1 MSENIIKVINELHIY
16 EKKLLKSLEENE
28 NYTPEKIARNNS
40 MDIKS
45 VMSAAGSLASKD
57 IIEVDK
63 TVTESIKL
71 TDVGKKYAEIGLPER
86 RVLNVLSQEKEIAMK
101 DLAKSTGIEN
111 HEIKIVIGWLV
122 RKKWGKIDKGTIKIT
137 DFGEDFKDK
146 KGNDEILLEKLLNN
160 ENNQNNEN
168 SLILV
173 TDLDEDLISGLKQL
187 NERKNLIETDK
198 KTTHSFKILDKGEKI
213 LKKGFSIQEEATQLT
228 SEQLKTGEW
237 KNLKYRPYD
246 INAEYPEIFPGK
258 GHPLR
263 RIIEEIREI
272 FLNLGFSESNGSIL
286 ESAFWN
292 FDSLFQ
298 PQDHAAREMQDTF
311 YVKNPQDC
319 HLPDQE
325 LVDSVAKTH
334 ETGGNTGSEGW
345 NYKWSKEV
353 AKQAV
358 LRTHTTGISTRCL
371 EENEP
376 PIKMFSVGRVF
387 RRETITYKHL
397 PEFHQVEGIVAAKD
411 ISYQNLLGTLKEF
424 YKKLGFEVRFRP
436 AYFPYTYLS
445 TECEVYLEEKESW
458 IELGGS
464 GMFRPEVL
472 KPLGIDVPVLAFG
485 LGIERLAMIRYDISD
500 IRMLYKSDIK
510 WLRELPIENGIKLD

>member
-1 MSENIIKVINELHIY
+1 MSEDINKTIDELHIY
-16 EKKLLKSLEENE
+16 EKKLLLSLKENE
-28 NYTPEKIARNNS
+28 NYTPEEIAKNNS

-45 VMSAAGSLASKD
+45 VMSAAGSLASKS

-63 TVTESIKL
+63 SVTESIKL
-71 TDVGKKYAEIGLPER
+71 TDVGRKYAEIGLPER
-86 RVLNVLSQEKEIAMK
+86 RVLNVLISEKEIAMK
-101 DLAKSTGIEN
+101 DLAKSTRIEN
-111 HEIKIVIGWLV
+111 FEIKIVIGWLV
-122 RKKWGKIDKGTIKIT
+122 RKNWGKIDKGTIIIT
-137 DFGEDFKDK
+137 DFGEEFKDK
-146 KGNDEILLEKLLNN
+146 FGNDEKLLKILLEHEGNKDFPV
-160 ENNQNNEN
+160 
-168 SLILV
+168 LIS
-173 TDLDEDLISGLKQL
+173 DLDEDLSSGLKQL
-187 NERKNLIETDK
+187 NERKDLIEIDK
-198 KTTHSFKILDKGEKI
+198 QTTHSFKILNKGLEI
-213 LKKGFSIQEEATQLT
+213 LKKGLTIQEEATQLT

-263 RIIEEIREI
+263 MIIEEIREI
-272 FLNLGFSESNGSIL
+272 FLNLGFSESCGSIL

-311 YVKNPQDC
+311 YVRNPVDC
-319 HLPDQE
+319 HLPNED
-325 LVDSVAKTH
+325 LVNAVAKTH
-334 ETGGNTGSEGW
+334 ETGGDTGSEGW
-345 NYKWSKEV
+345 NYKWSKEI
-353 AKQAV
+353 AKQSV
-358 LRTHTTGISTRCL
+358 LRTHTTGLSTRCL

-397 PEFHQVEGIVAAKD
+397 PEFHQVEGIVAAPD
-411 ISYQNLLGTLKEF
+411 ISYQNLLGILKEF

-472 KPLGIDVPVLAFG
+472 DPLGIDVPVLAFG

-500 IRMLYKSDIK
+500 IRQLYKSDIK

>member
-1 MSENIIKVINELHIY
+1 MSESISKIINELHIY

-28 NYTPEKIARNNS
+28 NYSPEDIANANS

-57 IIEVDK
+57 IIEVEK
-63 TVTESIKL
+63 SVTESIIL
-71 TDVGKKYAEIGLPER
+71 TDEGKKYAEIGLPER
-86 RVLNVLSQEKEIAMK
+86 RVLNVLVDEKEIAMK

-111 HEIKIVIGWLV
+111 YEIKIVIGWLV
-122 RKKWGKIDKGTIKIT
+122 RKNWAKIDKGIIKIT
-137 DFGEDFKDK
+137 DFGEEFKDK
-146 KGNDEILLEKLLNN
+146 LGYDEKLLETLLNN
-160 ENNQNNEN
+160 ENSNKN
-168 SLILV
+168 SPLLV
-173 TDLDEDLISGLKQL
+173 SSLDEDFSSGLKQL
-187 NERKNLIETDK
+187 NERKNLIEIEK
-198 KTTHSFKILDKGEKI
+198 KTTHSFKILDKGLQI
-213 LKKGFSIQEEATQLT
+213 LSNGINIQEEATQLT
-228 SEQLKTGEW
+228 KEQIKSGEW
-237 KNLKYRPYD
+237 RNLKYRPYD

-272 FLNLGFSESNGSIL
+272 FLNLGFSESNGCIL

-311 YVKNPQDC
+311 YVKNPIKCD
-319 HLPDQE
+319 LPEDY
-325 LVDSVAKTH
+325 LVKSVAKTH
-334 ETGGNTGSEGW
+334 ETGGNTGSDGW
-345 NYKWSKEV
+345 NYDWSEKIAE
-353 AKQAV
+353 QSV
-358 LRTHTTGISTRCL
+358 LRTHTTGISTRFL
-371 EENEP
+371 EENKP
-376 PIKMFSVGRVF
+376 PLKMFSVGRVF

-397 PEFHQVEGIVAAKD
+397 PEFHQVEGIVAAEG

-472 KPLGIDVPVLAFG
+472 EPLGINVPVLAFG

-510 WLRELPIENGIKLD
+510 WLRELPIENGIKLE